1 MFFLPCLNGYCK
13 TLVKLYMQI
22 KNRKKNVFFKI
33 FRVWLSTRILNFVAD
48 STSVTIFSEFVS
60 IIFLRV
66 IKGVFY
72 YVAFLVDECFSYLEI
87 LCWEIFLVNL
97 PILSYKMFCLPL
109 SCTCHFLKLLFC
121 FDWINQFYFLRVCV
135 LLCVCIFIG
144 SHLIFWIPELHLITM
159 VILVQ
164 SLISSVW

>member
-1 MFFLPCLNGYCK
+1 MFFVPCLNGYCK

-72 YVAFLVDECFSYLEI
+72 YVAFLVDDVF
-87 LCWEIFLVNL
+87 
-97 PILSYKMFCLPL
+97 PILKSYVERF
-109 SCTCHFLKLLFC
+109 F
-121 FDWINQFYFLRVCV
+121 
-135 LLCVCIFIG
+135 
-144 SHLIFWIPELHLITM
+144 
-159 VILVQ
+159 
-164 SLISSVW
+164 

>member
-1 MFFLPCLNGYCK
+1 MFFVPCLNGYCK

-33 FRVWLSTRILNFVAD
+33 FRVWLSTRILNVVAD

-72 YVAFLVDECFSYLEI
+72 YVAFLVDDVF
-87 LCWEIFLVNL
+87 
-97 PILSYKMFCLPL
+97 PILKSYVERF
-109 SCTCHFLKLLFC
+109 F
-121 FDWINQFYFLRVCV
+121 
-135 LLCVCIFIG
+135 
-144 SHLIFWIPELHLITM
+144 
-159 VILVQ
+159 
-164 SLISSVW
+164 

>member
-1 MFFLPCLNGYCK
+1 MQNFSKIIHANKEQEEKCFFQDFSSLIIYENFKFCGRFYFRYN
-13 TLVKLYMQI
+13 
-22 KNRKKNVFFKI
+22 FF
-33 FRVWLSTRILNFVAD
+33 RICFNNFLEGD
-48 STSVTIFSEFVS
+48 QRCFLLCCIFSWW
-60 IIFLRV
+60 
-66 IKGVFY
+66 
-72 YVAFLVDECFSYLEI
+72 CFSYLEI

-97 PILSYKMFCLPL
+97 PILSYKTFCLPL
-109 SCTCHFLKLLFC
+109 SCTCYFLKLLFC